1 MKKKNKKNYIAFEE
15 TKLGSKTEAYY
26 TEEEML
32 TTKMY
37 SFDTLSESEK
47 QIYYKL
53 LEDESWTNK

>member
-1 MKKKNKKNYIAFEE
+1 MFTE

-26 TEEEML
+26 TEKEML
-32 TTKMY
+32 TTKIY

-53 LEDESWTNK
+53 LQDESWTNK

>member
-1 MKKKNKKNYIAFEE
+1 MKNKKKKNYIAFTK

-26 TEEEML
+26 TEKEML

-53 LEDESWTNK
+53 LQDESWTNK

>member
-1 MKKKNKKNYIAFEE
+1 MFTK

-53 LEDESWTNK
+53 LQDESWTNK